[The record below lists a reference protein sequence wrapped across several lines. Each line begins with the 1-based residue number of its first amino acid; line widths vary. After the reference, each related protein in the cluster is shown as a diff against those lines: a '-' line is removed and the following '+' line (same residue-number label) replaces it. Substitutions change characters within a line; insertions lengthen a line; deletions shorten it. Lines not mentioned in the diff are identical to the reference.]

1 MKTLLS
7 WFINAIW
14 YCGGRKRLPGDD
26 NWIARW
32 DWLESLMEIVDAT

>member
-1 MKTLLS
+1 VKTVLS

-14 YCGGRKRLPGDD
+14 YCGGRKRLTEDD

-32 DWLESLMEIVDAT
+32 DWFERLIERVE